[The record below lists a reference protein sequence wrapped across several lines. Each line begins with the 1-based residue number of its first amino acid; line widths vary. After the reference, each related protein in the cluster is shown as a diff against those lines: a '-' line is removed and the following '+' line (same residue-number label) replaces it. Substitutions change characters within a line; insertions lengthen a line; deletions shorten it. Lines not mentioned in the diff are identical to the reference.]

1 MALVSFP
8 LGQQTLPKEEL
19 KKDKSSCKTAGV
31 CGVGQKALYIG
42 SRFVSRWY
50 YIPWTEVSRVYKRV
64 AMSSGGFTGKGVF
77 GSMSYLVVEYPG
89 GEKKCYVKHE
99 RDVDNILDWIRE
111 NRPEIKTFSREG
123 EKRLAEAEEKE
134 RARYLAKLPEE
145 SGKAVE
151 SLREAKSF
159 LEHRSSLSSA
169 LTDAARQKRIT
180 DKMPM
185 RLRIVGAAVGLL
197 GAVAVLAGLAIL
209 ISGNQAGLYLIIG
222 GAAVFFLM
230 LSANLIPGKHNSIKV
245 SNQAWDKAVKDM
257 ERYLKTY
264 DGAFPLP
271 APYAHPVVLER
282 MIRLLRE
289 GRVSS
294 VQESYELMKQDL
306 KALNA
311 QVKVSQAEYD
321 EVVKIKPLFLIC
333 DYQDTYKG

>member
-19 KKDKSSCKTAGV
+19 QKDKSSCRTAGV

-50 YIPWTEVSRVYKRV
+50 YIPWTEVCRVYKRV
-64 AMSSGGFTGKGVF
+64 AMSAGGFSGKGFF

-99 RDVDNILDWIRE
+99 RDVDSILDWIRE
-111 NRPEIKTFSREG
+111 NRPEIKTFSQEG
-123 EKRLAEAEEKE
+123 EKRLEEAAEKE
-134 RARYLAKLPEE
+134 RARYLAKLPED

-159 LEHRSSLSSA
+159 LERRSSLSSA
-169 LTDAARQKRIT
+169 LTDAAKQKRIT
-180 DKMPM
+180 DNIPM
-185 RLRIVGAAVGLL
+185 RLRLFGAAAGIL
-197 GAVAVLAGLAIL
+197 GVLAVLAGVIML
-209 ISGNQAGLYLIIG
+209 ISGRQTGLYFVIAG
-222 GAAVFFLM
+222 GAVFFLM
-230 LSANLIPGKHNSIKV
+230 LSANLIPGKRNSISV
-245 SNQAWDKAVKDM
+245 SNEEWEKALKDM

-264 DGAFPLP
+264 DGSFPLP
-271 APYAHPVVLER
+271 VPYAHPLVLDR

-289 GRVSS
+289 GRASA
-294 VQESYELMKQDL
+294 VQEAYDLMKQDL

-311 QVKVSQAEYD
+311 GVQVTQAEYD
-321 EVVKIKPLFLIC
+321 EVVKIKPLFLVC